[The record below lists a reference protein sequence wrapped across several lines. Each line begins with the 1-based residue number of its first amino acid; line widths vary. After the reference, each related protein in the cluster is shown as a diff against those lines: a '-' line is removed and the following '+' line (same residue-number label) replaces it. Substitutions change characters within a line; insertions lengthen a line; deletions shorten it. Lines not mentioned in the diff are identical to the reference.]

1 MGTCESCRE
10 EKQLVNAIMDAR
22 IVRICSE
29 CALLNRAVV
38 VERPSKEKLE
48 NLDKTFRV
56 RERLEEASGFKER
69 EKAKSMQQV
78 AEDTAFPETI
88 SYRLRK
94 EREKAGF
101 TQDKLADEIGV
112 PFEEV
117 MRIEAGQIPSEKA
130 LRRYEQFFKKKFPLD
145 SERGKKSSAPSQGPG
160 AMSSG
165 HGAQDGERGE
175 GGGGIT
181 FRDEKVSLKELL
193 GRAKTFFTSKGAGS
207 AEPRAQGTEHGAQGA
222 DKTSDNK

>member
-1 MGTCESCRE
+1 MGICEGCRE

-22 IVRICSE
+22 IVRICKE
-29 CALLNRAVV
+29 CAFLNRAVV

-69 EKAKSMQQV
+69 EKAKSMQEI
-78 AEDTAFPETI
+78 AEDTAFPETL

-112 PFEEV
+112 PFDEL
-117 MRIEAGQIPSEKA
+117 MRIEVGHVPSEKT

-145 SERGKKSSAPSQGPG
+145 KKQETFSGEDGGGKDK
-160 AMSSG
+160 
-165 HGAQDGERGE
+165 GERVDGRAE
-175 GGGGIT
+175 RT
-181 FRDEKVSLKELL
+181 LKDEKISLKELF
-193 GRAKTFFTSKGAGS
+193 GRARTFFTSKG
-207 AEPRAQGTEHGAQGA
+207 EEKGAKKGQEEERQ
-222 DKTSDNK
+222 

>member
-22 IVRICSE
+22 IVRICKE
-29 CALLNRAVV
+29 CAFLNRAVV

-69 EKAKSMQQV
+69 ERAKSMQQV
-78 AEDTAFPETI
+78 AEETAFPETL

-145 SERGKKSSAPSQGPG
+145 SERGKKS
-160 AMSSG
+160 
-165 HGAQDGERGE
+165 GAQGSEHGT
-175 GGGGIT
+175 GGAGQGAGGKEIT

-193 GRAKTFFTSKGAGS
+193 GRAKIFFTSKVESVKS
-207 AEPRAQGTEHGAQGA
+207 AKDGQKENKQ
-222 DKTSDNK
+222 DKGFV